1 MRLRLTLD
9 HQPKQILPVNYHY
22 LVSSWI
28 YHTLGNADH
37 EFATQLHQQG
47 YDFGGKKYK
56 LFTFSALQPRWFD
69 LNKKEGSF
77 ILAQSPTILE
87 LSFYMDEALQHF
99 VIGLFK
105 DQRFCLS
112 SGKFRADFE
121 VRSIEVLPRPV
132 FQNPMRFH
140 LQTPLCISHDVEGEK
155 YAQYLHPEAD
165 AFGKLLL
172 QNLMRKQLATT
183 AIPQPAHSLE
193 SDAMS
198 VQPYN
203 FNILTTPRSKL
214 LTIKTTKVRGYLFD
228 FEITAPA
235 ELLEIGFFAG
245 FGEKNSSLGMG
256 MGRVLNK

>member
-9 HQPKQILPVNYHY
+9 HQPRQILPVNYHY

-28 YHTLGNADH
+28 YRTLGNADH

-69 LNKKEGSF
+69 LNKKERSF
-77 ILAQSPTILE
+77 ILTQAPTILE

-105 DQRFCLS
+105 DQRFRLAS
-112 SGKFRADFE
+112 SNFKADFE
-121 VRSIEVLPRPV
+121 VRSIEVLPKPV
-132 FQNPMRFH
+132 FQDTMRFH

-155 YAQYLHPEAD
+155 YAQYLHPED
-165 AFGKLLL
+165 EAFGMLLL
-172 QNLMRKQLATT
+172 QNLVRKQLATT
-183 AIPQPAHSLE
+183 AIPQPAHSL
-193 SDAMS
+193 DADPLFDLS
-198 VQPYN
+198 YN
-203 FNILTTPRSKL
+203 FKILSTPRSKL
-214 LTIKTTKVRGYLFD
+214 LSIKDTKVRGYLFD
-228 FEITAPA
+228 FELSAPA
-235 ELLEIGFFAG
+235 ELLELGFFAG

-256 MGRVLNK
+256 MGRVQ